1 MQSARKS
8 IILDK
13 KETDFGEIMAQKQ
26 LLELIGSVEQII
38 FKNESNGYTILELN
52 TGDELVVV
60 VGTMPYV
67 SCGEELQIIGTWVN
81 HPTFADK

>member
-1 MQSARKS
+1 MQSATKS
-8 IILDK
+8 IIRDK

-67 SCGEELQIIGTWVN
+67 S
-81 HPTFADK
+81 

>member
-1 MQSARKS
+1 
-8 IILDK
+8 
-13 KETDFGEIMAQKQ
+13 MAQKQ
-26 LLELIGSVEQII
+26 LLELVGSVEQII

-67 SCGEELQIIGTWVN
+67 SCG
-81 HPTFADK
+81 